1 MDEMIQVLEEIGPP
15 APDPTPEDAAGDTY
29 PTDVDWPAGLVD
41 LQYELVELPSGVL
54 VRVDRHVTYGDL
66 LVVAVVTL
74 LLVVQLGRLL
84 FDRIRGV
91 L

>member
-1 MDEMIQVLEEIGPP
+1 MDEVIQVLEEIGPP
-15 APDPTPEDAAGDTY
+15 APEPAPEDAAGDTY
-29 PTDVDWPAGLVD
+29 PTDVDWPAGPVD

-66 LVVAVVTL
+66 LVVAVMTL